1 MKQILNEWRKFLNE
15 DATFFGEKFVEFKNA
30 TDGSSEPLDVAYK
43 LGLKRVGE
51 GSSRVVFEL
60 PDNKDFVLKIINTHQ
75 MSLIAGEDPNKDDNV
90 DVHGFTKQKKKN
102 ANMYEADIKIQV
114 ENPELFPKSTEYADD
129 YSWILVEK
137 VETLSQEEFR
147 KQLNLP
153 PDINFRA
160 IQGLIQM
167 IIEAKQNVDDKKHY
181 SHAFVAEADSTMG
194 FNDFPT
200 EIETDIGSSELA
212 DDNQTKAEP
221 ELQAKKASLK
231 DSVREN
237 IKGILKNTQAVRI
250 LMLMAKY
257 DIKSTEFKAA
267 NLGISKL
274 NGGKVVLLDT
284 SMWDDKE

>member
-1 MKQILNEWRKFLNE
+1 
-15 DATFFGEKFVEFKNA
+15 
-30 TDGSSEPLDVAYK
+30 
-43 LGLKRVGE
+43 
-51 GSSRVVFEL
+51 
-60 PDNKDFVLKIINTHQ
+60 
-75 MSLIAGEDPNKDDNV
+75 
-90 DVHGFTKQKKKN
+90 
-102 ANMYEADIKIQV
+102 
-114 ENPELFPKSTEYADD
+114 
-129 YSWILVEK
+129 
-137 VETLSQEEFR
+137 
-147 KQLNLP
+147 
-153 PDINFRA
+153 
-160 IQGLIQM
+160 M

>member
-15 DATFFGEKFVEFKNA
+15 DAAFFGEKFVEFKNA
-30 TDGSSEPLDVAYK
+30 AESDDEPLDIAYK
-43 LGLKRVGE
+43 IGLKRVGE
-51 GSSRVVFEL
+51 GSSRVVFGL

-75 MSLIAGEDPNKDDNV
+75 MSLIAGQDPNKDDNV

-102 ANMYEADIKIQV
+102 ANMYEADIQIQI

-153 PDINFRA
+153 PNINFRA
-160 IQGLIQM
+160 IQGLVQM
-167 IIEAKQNVDDKKHY
+167 IIEAKQNIDDKKHY

-194 FNDFPT
+194 FDDIDIEIDTELGSDIIDNDNPT
-200 EIETDIGSSELA
+200 QAVPG
-212 DDNQTKAEP
+212 
-221 ELQAKKASLK
+221 LQSKKDTLK
-231 DSVREN
+231 DSVRKN
-237 IKGILKNTQAVRI
+237 IMGILKNTQAVRI

-274 NGGKVVLLDT
+274 NGGKIVLLDT

>member
-30 TDGSSEPLDVAYK
+30 ADGSTEPLDVAYK
-43 LGLKRVGE
+43 IGLKRIGE

-75 MSLIAGEDPNKDDNV
+75 TSLISGQDANKDNNV
-90 DVHGFTKQKKKN
+90 DVHGFTKQNKKN

-153 PDINFRA
+153 LDINFRA
-160 IQGLIQM
+160 IQGLVQM
-167 IIEAKQNVDDKKHY
+167 IIEAKQNIDDKKHY

-194 FNDFPT
+194 FHDLPT
-200 EIETDIGSSELA
+200 EIETDASSGELA

-221 ELQAKKASLK
+221 ELQAKKATLK

>member
-30 TDGSSEPLDVAYK
+30 ADGSSEPLDIAYK
-43 LGLKRVGE
+43 LGLKRIGE

-75 MSLIAGEDPNKDDNV
+75 TSLISGQDPNKGDNV
-90 DVHGFTKQKKKN
+90 DVHGFTKQNKKN
-102 ANMYEADIKIQV
+102 ANMYEADIQIQM

-153 PDINFRA
+153 PDIKFRQ
-160 IQGLIQM
+160 IHILVEM
-167 IIEAKQNVDDKKHY
+167 IIEAKQNIDDKKHY
-181 SHAFVAEADSTMG
+181 SHAFVAEADTTMS
-194 FNDFPT
+194 FDDIPSEVDT
-200 EIETDIGSSELA
+200 EIEQNDVYDDGSTLA
-212 DDNQTKAEP
+212 VP
-221 ELQAKKASLK
+221 ELQAKKTTLK
-231 DSVREN
+231 EKVREN

-274 NGGKVVLLDT
+274 NGGKIVLLDT